1 MKTIKIIIEGGF
13 KYFICFSLA
22 IAGLFSMSSC
32 DDDGD
37 GIDES
42 VPNRMFRPV
51 AFTASSTVEETS
63 FNWVP
68 ISGAAS
74 YYLEISKD
82 SLEFTNEVQ
91 KVSLEVSSSY
101 RIKGL
106 LSKTRYSARIKTVSA
121 KTDVLDSEFNSI
133 TFLIP

>member
-1 MKTIKIIIEGGF
+1 MKTIKAIIEDGF
-13 KYFICFSLA
+13 KYLICFS
-22 IAGLFSMSSC
+22 IVVGGLFSMSSC
-32 DDDGD
+32 DDDD
-37 GIDES
+37 DDVDYS

-51 AFTASSTVEETS
+51 AFTANPTVDETS
-63 FNWVP
+63 FSWVP

-91 KVSLEVSSSY
+91 KISLEVSSGY
-101 RIKGL
+101 RVSGL
-106 LSKTRYSARIKTVSA
+106 LTKTRYSARIKTISA
-121 KTDVLDSEFNSI
+121 KPDVLDSEFNSI